1 MLSAFRQSRRLAG
14 ENQDRHHWR
23 EGRCGIEIPALPA
36 ELGTFGDSATTA
48 VQTVTEFAP
57 GVIDGATETVG
68 TAVDSATQALPD
80 VTGPTGANPPK

>member
-1 MLSAFRQSRRLAG
+1 MKDAV
-14 ENQDRHHWR
+14 
-23 EGRCGIEIPALPA
+23 GIEIPALPA